1 MALAT
6 DQKAFFQEY
15 GYLPYTRVVSDEE
28 LEALRQRSEDIAEG
42 RVTHVPSR
50 YIQLEAAFHE
60 GEDTDTPRIDTVRKM
75 TQLCYFDDLF
85 QAVAKKPEIV
95 DVIEDLLGPNIKFY
109 TDQLMMKPRYN
120 GTVTDWHQDS
130 PAWPFFV
137 PQDHVSCWVALDDA
151 TVENGCMTV
160 IPGSHKWGPV
170 TREYKQHFLDDP
182 EIAKPTPVEL
192 KAGHCMFH
200 HGLNFH
206 RTGANPTP
214 NRRRGLALHYLH
226 AETKYLG
233 VHDEESRLRT
243 ECEMPPRKISFHA
256 HPRKRISRTGLN
268 CSNICRGG
276 VPPPKCSTFH
286 HLSPARPL

>member
-1 MALAT
+1 MALTT
-6 DQKAFFQEY
+6 DQKAFFEEY
-15 GYLPYTRVVSDEE
+15 GYLPYTQVLSDDEV
-28 LEALRQRSEDIAEG
+28 EALRQRSEDIIEG
-42 RVTHVPSR
+42 RVDHVPSR
-50 YIQLEAAFHE
+50 YIQLEAEFRE
-60 GEDTDTPRIDTVRKM
+60 GEDSPTPRLDTVRKM

-85 QAVAKKPEIV
+85 QAAAKKPEIV
-95 DVIEDLLGPNIKFY
+95 DVIEELLGPNIKLY

-137 PQDHVSCWVALDDA
+137 PQDHVTCWIALDDA

-170 TREYKQHFLDDP
+170 NREYKQRFIDDP
-182 EIAKPTPVEL
+182 EIATPTPVEL

-233 VHDEESRLRT
+233 IENEESRLGT
-243 ECEMPPRKISFHA
+243 ECGMP
-256 HPRKRISRTGLN
+256 
-268 CSNICRGG
+268 RGQFRFMPIRG
-276 VPPPKCSTFH
+276 KEFPGRV
-286 HLSPARPL
+286 